1 MRCRAI
7 AAGLIAAAA
16 AAAAAGTAAP
26 AKAEPPPGGETGPDR
41 TPPVIHIDIPG
52 GAVDGWYREPVE
64 VRVTATDSW
73 GIADL
78 EFTLTGAHTDSGAAP
93 GSTGFRRVIENQGV
107 STLNIVATD
116 GVGNQA
122 VREYGIGIDLSD
134 PTVAF
139 AGPATDGRVIRQGDS
154 ATLTFSCADV
164 PTHVT
169 DCYGRVGDEPFH
181 SGEAVPTANRG
192 PQAVTVTAVDAVGR
206 WVERQFTYTV
216 AEPQLKINGRPSI
229 SGNPGTVRVGDTLAA
244 TGGTF
249 TPAATHLEYRW
260 KVGDRAPVS
269 GQTYV
274 VTPDDLGKRIQLSV
288 VGSRAEHAPTTA
300 EATND
305 VPVVTGTYLV
315 TGNPTVTGTAR
326 EGGLLRIAE
335 PAITPA
341 PRGRDN
347 LWTIAGAEVETDSPV
362 LPLTSAHVGK
372 RVSCVQRYTG
382 PGFADLTVPCRFA
395 GGASSVVVTGNA
407 WTVRAP
413 ARLAG
418 KAKVGKKLRAV
429 APALSGRA
437 DRYAYQWLRNGKVI
451 KGATAAAY
459 RPRAKDVKTRI
470 SVRVTATTAHRPA
483 TVSVSPAQ
491 RVRR

>member
-16 AAAAAGTAAP
+16 AAAAAGTASP
-26 AKAEPPPGGETGPDR
+26 AKAEPPPGGGDT
-41 TPPVIHIDIPG
+41 TPPTITIKIP
-52 GAVDGWYREPVE
+52 ASPWQGWYANPVN
-64 VRVTATDSW
+64 VQMSATDAS
-73 GIADL
+73 GVEYL
-78 EFTLTGAHTDSGAAP
+78 HYRLTGEHTGEETSDT
-93 GSTGFRRVIENQGV
+93 GSSAVTISRQGV
-107 STLNIVATD
+107 TTITVSAIDLKGNGATRD
-116 GVGNQA
+116 YNV
-122 VREYGIGIDLSD
+122 GIDLSD
-134 PTVAF
+134 PTVTF
-139 AGPATDGRVIRQGDS
+139 GGTATNGQPLHPGDVRP
-154 ATLTFSCADV
+154 LTFGCADV
-164 PTHVT
+164 PTGVAACTGRIGDQPFASGDPLPT
-169 DCYGRVGDEPFH
+169 DLLGPRV
-181 SGEAVPTANRG
+181 
-192 PQAVTVTAVDAVGR
+192 VTVTAIDQVGR
-206 WVERQFTYTV
+206 WVERQFPFTV
-216 AEPQLKINGRPSI
+216 TQRPLQVNGRPSI

-260 KVGDRAPVS
+260 KVGDREPVT

-274 VTPDDLGKRIQLSV
+274 VTPDDLGKRIRLSV

-326 EGGLLRIAE
+326 EGSTLALAE
-335 PAITPA
+335 PAAITPR
-341 PRGRDN
+341 PGSIESW
-347 LWTIAGAEVETDSPV
+347 WTIGGTTFETDQSR
-362 LPLTSAHVGK
+362 LTLTSAHVGK
-372 RVSCVQRYTG
+372 RLSCVLRLSG
-382 PGFADLTVPCRFA
+382 PGYDETAVPCRFA
-395 GGASSVVVTGNA
+395 GGATSVVVTGNA

-418 KAKVGKKLRAV
+418 KAKIGKQLRAV

-437 DRYAYQWLRNGKVI
+437 DRYAYQWLRNGKAI

-459 RPRAKDVKTRI
+459 RPRAKDVKARI
-470 SVRVTATTAHRPA
+470 SVRITATTAHRPA